1 MNALSKNLVCIVIRN
16 GISLWVEQDRAENMI
31 SLLTGNN
38 APQFVKYENRLINR
52 ADVVG
57 IFTAADM
64 EEHTRRKNGEWKC
77 PSGEWHPKATK
88 CECQFKREDKIRKVN
103 DEEFYKK
110 HGYYPD
116 K

>member
-1 MNALSKNLVCIVIRN
+1 MNALSKNLVCILIRG
-16 GISLWVEQDRAENMI
+16 GIEIWVEQDRSENMVT
-31 SLLTGNN
+31 LLTSSNP
-38 APQFVKYENRLINR
+38 PQFVKYDNRLINR

-77 PSGEWHPKATK
+77 AETWHQKGQK
-88 CECQFKREDKIRKVN
+88 CECRFVEQDKIKKEA
-103 DEEFYKK
+103 DQKFYER
-110 HGYYPD
+110 HGFYPA